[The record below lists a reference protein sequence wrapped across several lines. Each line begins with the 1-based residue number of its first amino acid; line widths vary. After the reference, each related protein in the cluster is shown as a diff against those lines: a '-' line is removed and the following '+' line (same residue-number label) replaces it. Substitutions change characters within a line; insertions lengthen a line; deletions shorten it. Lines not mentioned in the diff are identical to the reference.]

1 MISFAIM
8 CAALLVVGIYFG
20 LIAANYLELKK
31 ARKELQK
38 ALESE
43 EIGKAEQ

>member
-1 MISFAIM
+1 MTSFAI
-8 CAALLVVGIYFG
+8 AAVALSVATLYFG
-20 LIAANYLELKK
+20 RIAANYLEVEK

-43 EIGKAEQ
+43 EVRDD